1 MLTLITMI
9 LMLCSIIFVI
19 FFFNYILINQT
30 LTSSMFM
37 YSPNRVNV
45 MFDANDRGMYDFGE
59 NITLL
64 SKDPP

>member
-1 MLTLITMI
+1 ML
-9 LMLCSIIFVI
+9 
-19 FFFNYILINQT
+19 
-30 LTSSMFM
+30 M

-45 MFDANDRGMYDFGE
+45 MFDVYDRGIYDFGE